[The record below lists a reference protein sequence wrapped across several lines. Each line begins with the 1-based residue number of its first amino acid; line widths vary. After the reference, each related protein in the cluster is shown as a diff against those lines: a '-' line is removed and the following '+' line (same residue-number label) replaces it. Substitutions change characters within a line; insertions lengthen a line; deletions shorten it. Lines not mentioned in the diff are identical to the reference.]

1 MRRAFWCPNLE
12 FGAVPR
18 PELVGG
24 GGGGI
29 IRQLEVVS
37 IGWRPVAAGV
47 VVWSWSFAPPS
58 PLVLPR
64 MVVVLGVLVVFSV
77 VQWPVPLA
85 APLTINGHESAG
97 LAVPCRWWWFVAD
110 DGGHRLAMGCSSRWR
125 PFFGSSIG
133 LCGSGGSLRSGGCD
147 VCCGPT

>member
-1 MRRAFWCPNLE
+1 VAVEEGSGEALSLSPGWRRGPLATVVGAGVLHGARLSGRAPAMRRAFWCPNLE

-18 PELVGG
+18 PDLVGG
-24 GGGGI
+24 GGRGI

-85 APLTINGHESAG
+85 APLTIDGHE
-97 LAVPCRWWWFVAD
+97 
-110 DGGHRLAMGCSSRWR
+110 
-125 PFFGSSIG
+125 
-133 LCGSGGSLRSGGCD
+133 
-147 VCCGPT
+147 